1 MTWAIALTVVGLAGF
16 LTGMTGFGFS
26 VLSVPL
32 LLLLYAPREVVV
44 VALCLVPLTSALLLL
59 TPALR
64 GSLEWRLF
72 AALTMCSLVGLPI
85 GLWIFSRFDP
95 MWVNGLVGVALVAF
109 AWFGLFGDKDWSAR
123 HAWVV
128 PSGILGGILATSTG
142 LSGPAV
148 AMYVH
153 GRRLSNAAQVSTMA
167 AYVGVVSALGIALL
181 AVRGEVGAD
190 ALERV
195 AWLAPIALVGVVVGR
210 WWATRRHAT
219 IDRLTLY
226 ALGLMGIWTV
236 GRAAFGYLSPGGIS

>member
-1 MTWAIALTVVGLAGF
+1 
-16 LTGMTGFGFS
+16 MTGFGFS

-44 VALCLVPLTSALLLL
+44 LALCLVPLTSALMLL

-64 GSLEWRLF
+64 GYLEWRLF
-72 AALTMCSLVGLPI
+72 AALTACSLVGLPI

-95 MWVNGLVGVALVAF
+95 AWVNGLVGVALLAF
-109 AWFGLFGDKDWSAR
+109 AWFGLFGDKEWSAR

-167 AYVGVVSALGIALL
+167 AYVGVVSVLGIGLL
-181 AVRGEVGAD
+181 AVRGEVGSE

-195 AWLAPIALVGVVVGR
+195 AWLAPIALVGVLVGR

-236 GRAAFGYLSPGGIS
+236 GRAVLGYLSPGGVS